1 MPSQP
6 GKDNGAMSNP
16 IESGAAAG
24 IIRTVGKWQVPALGA
39 GTWALGGR
47 WEFGGAPAGWGD
59 VDDEVSIAA
68 IRAAYEGGVRL
79 FDTADAYGCGHAE
92 RIVGKAV
99 APFRDDVVIA
109 TKVGLVFDEAT
120 RTGEGIDISPAY
132 IRRACEASLRR
143 LGTEDIDLYQLHP
156 GEVTADQ
163 ASPVVEVFDQLVA
176 EGKVRSYG
184 TANEA
189 VDVIDVFATGA
200 GCVAVQQQLNVFG
213 ANDEAL
219 ARCDT
224 YDLAVLARS
233 PLAMGFLSGKYRS
246 RDQLVAGDVRRETP
260 HWDYF
265 TEAGMPHWQER
276 LAAIRDE
283 LCTGGRTL
291 VQGALAYVWGRS
303 NRAIALGGI
312 RTPEQAKEQ
321 AGALA
326 HGPLTPAQ
334 LAHIDELLAAA

>member
-16 IESGAAAG
+16 IESGAAVE

-47 WEFGGAPAGWGD
+47 WDFGGTPAGWGD
-59 VDDEVSIAA
+59 VDDEVSITA

-99 APFRDDVVIA
+99 APFRDDGGDCD
-109 TKVGLVFDEAT
+109 KGRPGL
-120 RTGEGIDISPAY
+120 
-132 IRRACEASLRR
+132 RRSHPHRRGHRYQPRPIFGGPVMRALRR
-143 LGTEDIDLYQLHP
+143 LGTDNIDLYQLHP
-156 GEVTADQ
+156 GEVTAEQ
-163 ASPVVEVFDQLVA
+163 APAVVEVFDQLVA
-176 EGKVRSYG
+176 EGKNPQLRDRPTKPWMSS
-184 TANEA
+184 TSSP
-189 VDVIDVFATGA
+189 TGA

-219 ARCDT
+219 ARCET

-233 PLAMGFLSGKYRS
+233 PLAMGFLSGKYHS

-260 HWDYF
+260 YWDYF
-265 TEAGMPHWQER
+265 TEAGMPQV
-276 LAAIRDE
+276 AGTIGRD
-283 LCTGGRTL
+283 
-291 VQGALAYVWGRS
+291 S
-303 NRAIALGGI
+303 
-312 RTPEQAKEQ
+312 
-321 AGALA
+321 
-326 HGPLTPAQ
+326 
-334 LAHIDELLAAA
+334 

>member
-1 MPSQP
+1 
-6 GKDNGAMSNP
+6 MSNSVAP
-16 IESGAAAG
+16 GATPET
-24 IIRTVGKWQVPALGA
+24 IRTVGEWQVPALGA

-47 WEFGGAPAGWGD
+47 WEFAGAPAGWGD

-68 IRAAYEGGVRL
+68 VRAAYEGGVRL

-92 RIVGKAV
+92 RVLGMAL

-120 RTGEGIDISPAY
+120 RSGNGIDVSPAY

-143 LGTEDIDLYQLHP
+143 LRTDHIDLYQLHP

-163 ASPVVEVFDQLVA
+163 APAVVEVFDHLA
-176 EGKVRSYG
+176 ADGKIRSYG

-189 VDVIDVFATGA
+189 ADVIDVFAKGA

-213 ANDEAL
+213 ANEAAL
-219 ARCDT
+219 ARCEAH
-224 YDLAVLARS
+224 DLAVLARS

-246 RDQLVAGDVRRETP
+246 RDQLAGDVRRETP

-265 TEAGMPHWQER
+265 TEAGMPRWQQR
-276 LAAIRDE
+276 LTAIRDE
-283 LCTGGRTL
+283 LCSGGRTL
-291 VQGALAYVWGRS
+291 VQGALAYVWARS
-303 NRAIALGGI
+303 HRAVALGGI
-312 RTPEQAKEQ
+312 RTPEQAREQ

-326 HGPLTPAQ
+326 HGPLTSPQIAR
-334 LAHIDELLAAA
+334 IDALVAAA